1 MPVQLP
7 EVTPGQ
13 PTGTFVGQKIQQ
25 LRNDLTSMQAAIR
38 AHGNELARVRNNIG
52 QNSQAYHGIAAAIR
66 ARLQAGTTPGNPI
79 LVRQWNEV
87 QQQLDRILSDV
98 AQLNSLSN
106 RAAADAGLA
115 AFLLESTRAAYG
127 LAGAVEED
135 HRQLGILEDEV
146 NKTVVSADRVLNE
159 LSEEIRRQTD
169 YVSRERQNLQVLSL
183 AIKNGELY
191 GSSLANR
198 AFGQGG
204 MDSSLASA
212 EPSLGSFS
220 QGPTRRPLVVV
231 RFDRE
236 DVEYKQALYTAV
248 SRALERR
255 AGASFDVVAV
265 APAIGNTADLARGSN
280 SARRYA
286 ERVARAL
293 VDMGLPADRVNLSA
307 STSTETAS
315 NEVHVYVR

>member
-1 MPVQLP
+1 MALWRTPAGILAAALILSGCSTASDVGDFLWPSLEGDEPAAPEVVEAPAEIPAQPTAPQQAPAPYGGPQAAPPAPAPTAQPQFRPPPPVQNTVPVQLP

-127 LAGAVEED
+127 LAGAVEE
-135 HRQLGILEDEV
+135 
-146 NKTVVSADRVLNE
+146 
-159 LSEEIRRQTD
+159 
-169 YVSRERQNLQVLSL
+169 LSL
-183 AIKNGELY
+183 IHISE
-191 GSSLANR
+191 
-198 AFGQGG
+198 
-204 MDSSLASA
+204 
-212 EPSLGSFS
+212 
-220 QGPTRRPLVVV
+220 PTRP
-231 RFDRE
+231 
-236 DVEYKQALYTAV
+236 Y
-248 SRALERR
+248 
-255 AGASFDVVAV
+255 
-265 APAIGNTADLARGSN
+265 
-280 SARRYA
+280 
-286 ERVARAL
+286 
-293 VDMGLPADRVNLSA
+293 
-307 STSTETAS
+307 
-315 NEVHVYVR
+315 